1 MWGTKNKG
9 GEKRGDDKDEKNDY
23 NGYASYRWDARRDK
37 VGGIR
42 VSSVPNTRI
51 NEMRTSC
58 KESSRVGRC
67 EESTRQV
74 IYGILEIQTWR
85 SRLGND
91 VGEICIE

>member
-1 MWGTKNKG
+1 
-9 GEKRGDDKDEKNDY
+9 
-23 NGYASYRWDARRDK
+23 
-37 VGGIR
+37 
-42 VSSVPNTRI
+42 
-51 NEMRTSC
+51 MRTSC

-91 VGEICIE
+91 VDEICIE